1 MTALRRRST
10 LHIWI
15 IVSVLVHIALI
26 LIPIHFLDIFFP
38 RKGPTPIGTT
48 RDLTPDFAI
57 MAMKVITPRDQPS
70 QLPASVTFRVPEE
83 EEATEDQVPDIP
95 QAISAGQ
102 DATSQTGATGSPAG
116 DFEPPYFPPV
126 PRYIVPPTLDGLNI
140 GTITLD
146 LRILVGAT
154 GRPVEVVL
162 PDTLTNEE
170 VRRRLME
177 SVRRFRFEPA
187 RRGDRPISTWIDL
200 PLVLESAT
208 AD

>member
-10 LHIWI
+10 LRKWILISILIHIG
-15 IVSVLVHIALI
+15 LI
-26 LIPIHFLDIFFP
+26 LIPIHFYDVFFP
-38 RKGPTPIGTT
+38 RKAPTPVGTT

-57 MAMKVITPRDQPS
+57 MAMKVIAPQDRPS
-70 QLPASVTFRVPEE
+70 QPPASMIPAVPTQEEVTDDQAPDTSEE
-83 EEATEDQVPDIP
+83 TSDSRG
-95 QAISAGQ
+95 SAPP
-102 DATSQTGATGSPAG
+102 TGSTG
-116 DFEPPYFPPV
+116 DPTGDAEPPYFPPV
-126 PRYIVPPTLDGLNI
+126 PRYIVPPALDDLGI
-140 GTITLD
+140 GTISID
-146 LRILVGAT
+146 LRILVGTT
-154 GRPVEVVL
+154 GKPLEIVL

-177 SVRRFRFEPA
+177 SVSRFRFEPA